1 MQKSLHFLSYSIL
14 LISVYSVLQWSSLSM
29 TIFNNTFCW
38 WFLQALILYNF
49 YKYRNYKAKEKVL
62 SLFLVYVVLSFLYG
76 LYMAENYWHYKFLVR
91 NLMIYLMPLSI
102 YVFVYPLH
110 VQTVLRVWFKKALI
124 ILICISPFIY
134 SDAWGNYL
142 TPFCLFALFYHLLPQ
157 KWRYITILAFI
168 VTFTLGW
175 ASRSCTIRFSVA
187 FIIGIL
193 FMWKSSRNILLKHL
207 KIIYIVF
214 SLIPIVFFI
223 LATTN
228 VFNILN
234 IDEELGLSQK
244 YEMFQSDKEANG
256 SALADTRTSVYIE
269 VLNSALQNHY
279 VTQGHSLARGY
290 ESVIFNDVINE
301 SSDGLLN
308 GERPGCETCILN
320 VFTYMGI
327 IGVILYMLIF
337 LRSTFLAIS
346 RSNNSYI
353 KIVALFVLFRWI
365 YSWIE
370 ELAFFNI
377 TYLMLWIMVAMCFS
391 PYFRRMTNEEFKW
404 WFKTILK

>member
-1 MQKSLHFLSYSIL
+1 MQKSVRFLSYSIL

-29 TIFNNTFCW
+29 TVINNTFCW
-38 WFLQALILYNF
+38 WFLQAMILYNL
-49 YKYRNYKAKEKVL
+49 YRFRSLEIKEKVL

-91 NLMIYLMPLSI
+91 NFMIYLMPMSI
-102 YVFVYPLH
+102 YVFVYPSR
-110 VQTVLRVWFKKALI
+110 VQSVLRVWFKKALI
-124 ILICISPFIY
+124 LLICISPFIY

-142 TPFCLFALFYHLLPQ
+142 TPFCLFALFHHLLPQ

-187 FIIGIL
+187 FIIGVL
-193 FMWKSSRNILLKHL
+193 FIWENSRNVLLRQIKKIYVVLSLVPIL
-207 KIIYIVF
+207 
-214 SLIPIVFFI
+214 FFI
-223 LATTN
+223 LAITN
-228 VFNILN
+228 IFNILN
-234 IDEELGLSQK
+234 IDEEFGLSQK
-244 YEMFQSDKEANG
+244 YEIFQSDKDANG
-256 SALADTRTSVYIE
+256 SALEDTRTLVYIE

-279 VTQGHSLARGY
+279 IIQGHSLARGY
-290 ESVIFNDVINE
+290 DSIMFGEALNE
-301 SSDGLLN
+301 AMGN
-308 GERPGCETCILN
+308 QFRGERPASETCILN

-337 LRSTFLAIS
+337 MRSTFLAIFH
-346 RSNNSYI
+346 SNNNYI
-353 KIVALFVLFRWI
+353 KIIALFVLFRWI

-391 PYFRRMTNEEFKW
+391 PYFRMMTNKDFKC
-404 WFKTILK
+404 WFKTIIK

>member
-29 TIFNNTFCW
+29 SIFNNTFCW
-38 WFLQALILYNF
+38 WFLQALILFNF
-49 YKYRNYKAKEKVL
+49 YKLRIYKTKEKVL

-102 YVFVYPLH
+102 YVFIYPLH

-157 KWRYITILAFI
+157 KWRYLTILAFI

-193 FMWKSSRNILLKHL
+193 FIWKNSRNTLLKL
-207 KIIYIVF
+207 SKKLYVVF
-214 SLIPIVFFI
+214 SLVPVVFFV
-223 LATTN
+223 LAITN
-228 VFNILN
+228 TFNILN

-244 YEMFQSDKEANG
+244 YEIFRSEKESNG
-256 SALADTRTSVYIE
+256 SVLKDTRTLVYIE

-279 VTQGHSLARGY
+279 IIQGHSLARGY
-290 ESVIFNDVINE
+290 ESIMFKDDINE
-301 SSDGLLN
+301 ASGGFLR
-308 GERPGCETCILN
+308 GERPASETCILN
-320 VFTYMGI
+320 VFTYMGG
-327 IGVILYMLIF
+327 IGVVLYMLIF
-337 LRSTFLAIS
+337 LRSSFWAIFH
-346 RSNNSYI
+346 SNNDYI
-353 KIVALFVLFRWI
+353 KVVALFILFRWI
-365 YSWIE
+365 YSWVE

-377 TYLMLWIMVAMCFS
+377 TYLTLWIMVAMCFS
-391 PYFRRMTNEEFKW
+391 PYFRRMTNEEFKC
-404 WFKTILK
+404 WFKAILK

>member
-1 MQKSLHFLSYSIL
+1 MQKSVRFLSYSIL
-14 LISVYSVLQWSSLSM
+14 LISVYSVLQWSSLSA
-29 TIFNNTFCW
+29 TVLNNTFCW
-38 WFLQALILYNF
+38 WFIQALILYNF
-49 YKYRNYKAKEKVL
+49 YKFREIKEKVL
-62 SLFLVYVVLSFLYG
+62 SIFLVYVVFSFLYG

-91 NLMIYLMPLSI
+91 NFMIYLMPMSI
-102 YVFVYPLH
+102 YVFVYPSR
-110 VQTVLRVWFKKALI
+110 VQSVLRIWFKKALI
-124 ILICISPFIY
+124 LLICISPFIY

-142 TPFCLFALFYHLLPQ
+142 TPFCLFALFYHLLPL

-207 KIIYIVF
+207 KKIYVVF
-214 SLIPIVFFI
+214 SLTPIVFFI

-234 IDEELGLSQK
+234 IDEDFGLSQK
-244 YEMFQSDKEANG
+244 YEIFQSDKEKSG
-256 SALADTRTSVYIE
+256 SALEDTRTLVYIE
-269 VLNSALQNHY
+269 VLNSALKNHY
-279 VTQGHSLARGY
+279 IIQGHSLARGY
-290 ESVIFNDVINE
+290 ESVIFNDDINE
-301 SSDGLLN
+301 SSGGLLK

-337 LRSTFLAIS
+337 LRATFLAIS
-346 RSNNSYI
+346 RCNNSYI

-391 PYFRRMTNEEFKW
+391 PYFRRMTDEEFKS
-404 WFKTILK
+404 WFKAILK

>member
-1 MQKSLHFLSYSIL
+1 MQKPVRFLSYSIL
-14 LISVYSVLQWSSLSM
+14 LISVYSVLQWSSLS
-29 TIFNNTFCW
+29 TTVLNNTFCW

-49 YKYRNYKAKEKVL
+49 YRFREIKEKVL
-62 SLFLVYVVLSFLYG
+62 SIFLVYVVLSFLYG
-76 LYMAENYWHYKFLVR
+76 LYMAENYWHYKFLMR
-91 NLMIYLMPLSI
+91 NFMIYLMPLSI
-102 YVFVYPLH
+102 YVFVYPSQVH
-110 VQTVLRVWFKKALI
+110 SVLRVWFKKALI
-124 ILICISPFIY
+124 LLICISPFIY

-142 TPFCLFALFYHLLPQ
+142 TPFCLFALFYHLLPY

-175 ASRSCTIRFSVA
+175 ASRSCTIRFSIA
-187 FIIGIL
+187 FIIGVL
-193 FMWKSSRNILLKHL
+193 FIWKSSRNILLRHL
-207 KIIYIVF
+207 KKIYVVL
-214 SLIPIVFFI
+214 SLIPIVFFV

-244 YEMFQSDKEANG
+244 YAMFQSDKETNG
-256 SALADTRTSVYIE
+256 LVLQDTRTLVYME

-279 VTQGHSLARGY
+279 IVQGHSLARGY
-290 ESVIFNDVINE
+290 ETVMFNDDLNE
-301 SSDGLLN
+301 ASDGLLK

-320 VFTYMGI
+320 VFTYMGV

-337 LRSTFLAIS
+337 LRATFLAVFHS
-346 RSNNSYI
+346 SNNYI
-353 KIVALFVLFRWI
+353 KVIALFVLSRWI

-370 ELAFFNI
+370 ELSFFNI

-391 PYFRRMTNEEFKW
+391 PYFRMMTNKDFKC
-404 WFKTILK
+404 WFKTIIK